1 MNERKLEGGDF
12 MALRR
17 GGIEMFIDVE
27 KSQNKN
33 RLVIGWTNPN
43 QSVGGYLDV
52 TDLFFSIRDYWES
65 TTRRDEEKTSSKP
78 SYVVNPA
85 GPCPEQQAKHW
96 LGEALGE
103 LGEELPAQYADKA

>member
-1 MNERKLEGGDF
+1 

-65 TTRRDEEKTSSKP
+65 TTRRDESKSSDKP
-78 SYVVNPA
+78 YVVNLA
-85 GPCPEQQAKHW
+85 SCPDVVCKHKV
-96 LGEALGE
+96 GEH
-103 LGEELPAQYADKA
+103 D